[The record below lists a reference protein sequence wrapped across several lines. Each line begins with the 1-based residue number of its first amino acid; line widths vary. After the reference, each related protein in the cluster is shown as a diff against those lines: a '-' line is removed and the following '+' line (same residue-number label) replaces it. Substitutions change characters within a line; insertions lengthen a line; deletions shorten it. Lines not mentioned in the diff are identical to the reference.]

1 MKERPTLSWQ
11 AEQDEMYTVGS
22 ILNHLRNS
30 MQSFQ
35 VMIVDGGIKRLL
47 PETYLHWL
55 VMNVPGEKV
64 EEGVEVFQYV
74 TPFSLEL
81 EEDGSIIKDTKESSH
96 PMIVLVFKQRSGKVA
111 ILTLDEKTFSF
122 KR

>member
-1 MKERPTLSWQ
+1 
-11 AEQDEMYTVGS
+11 
-22 ILNHLRNS
+22 
-30 MQSFQ
+30 
-35 VMIVDGGIKRLL
+35 MIVDGGIERLL

-55 VMNVPGEKV
+55 VMNVPGDKV

-96 PMIVLVFKQRSGKVA
+96 PMLVLVFKQRTGKVA
-111 ILTLDEKTFSF
+111 ILTDITLGLSKGDGHHRDTAWVQSGHCNSSDL
-122 KR
+122 

>member
-1 MKERPTLSWQ
+1 
-11 AEQDEMYTVGS
+11 
-22 ILNHLRNS
+22 
-30 MQSFQ
+30 
-35 VMIVDGGIKRLL
+35 MIVDGGIKRLL

-55 VMNVPGEKV
+55 VMNVPGDKV

-96 PMIVLVFKQRSGKVA
+96 PMLVLVFKQRTGKVA
-111 ILTLDEKTFSF
+111 ILTDITLSLS
-122 KR
+122 

>member
-1 MKERPTLSWQ
+1 MKQRPTLSWQ

-22 ILNHLRNS
+22 TLNHSRNLT
-30 MQSFQ
+30 QSCQ

-55 VMNVPGEKV
+55 VMNVPGDKV

-81 EEDGSIIKDTKESSH
+81 EEDGSIIKDTQESSH
-96 PMIVLVFKQRSGKVA
+96 PMIVLVFKQRSGKVWQ
-111 ILTLDEKTFSF
+111 S
-122 KR
+122 

>member
-1 MKERPTLSWQ
+1 MECQARRDVHGVINIFTNLNTLK
-11 AEQDEMYTVGS
+11 T
-22 ILNHLRNS
+22 I
-30 MQSFQ
+30 Q

-47 PETYLHWL
+47 PDTYLHWL

-64 EEGVEVFQYV
+64 EEGIEVFQYV

-81 EEDGSIIKDTKESSH
+81 EDDGSIIKDTKESSH

-111 ILTLDEKTFSF
+111 I
-122 KR
+122 